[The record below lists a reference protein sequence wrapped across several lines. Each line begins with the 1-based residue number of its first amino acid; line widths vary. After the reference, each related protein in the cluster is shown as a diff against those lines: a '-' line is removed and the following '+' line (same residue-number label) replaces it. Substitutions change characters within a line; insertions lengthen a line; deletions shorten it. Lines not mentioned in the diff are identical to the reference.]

1 MAVKEGILRG
11 IYSHL
16 AGLIFTRFLI
26 VVVVVVVVVVVTMI
40 ALLNA
45 RKNTLRSFV
54 LRKESANMWLVGA
67 RANLYNR
74 ICHLCVDLA

>member
-26 VVVVVVVVVVVTMI
+26 VVVVVVVVVTMI
-40 ALLNA
+40 ALLNV

>member
-26 VVVVVVVVVVVTMI
+26 VFVVVVVVVTMI

-54 LRKESANMWLVGA
+54 LRKECANMWLVGA

>member
-26 VVVVVVVVVVVTMI
+26 VVVVVVVVVTMI